1 MHECMDHILKQK
13 RDDKMF
19 KLRNIVTDRPP
30 SYEVKHLGVNI
41 SRGASTNLREY
52 PETFVPDDLS
62 NNSDEHVD
70 LERTSCFNHFMNCLR

>member
-1 MHECMDHILKQK
+1 MC
-13 RDDKMF
+13 

-52 PETFVPDDLS
+52 PETFLPDDVKDLS

-70 LERTSCFNHFMNCLR
+70 LERTSCFNNFINSLR